1 MAEFKAITTQEELNS
16 VIGERIKEIR
26 EQAEKKYSDYETVKA
41 QNKEYEQKLAD
52 VRGQL
57 SEANEK
63 LGTVDK
69 LVAEK
74 DSTIKAYETASVKT
88 RIANEI
94 GLPYDLATRLSGDD
108 EESIRKDAEALF
120 KAIGT
125 RTQTAPLRNTEP
137 AVVDDKKRAI
147 KNLAQRIGE

>member
-16 VIGERIKEIR
+16 VIGERIKE
-26 EQAEKKYSDYETVKA
+26 KYSDYDAVKA
-41 QNKEYEQKLAD
+41 QNEEYAKKLTD
-52 VRGQL
+52 INKQL

-74 DSTIKAYETASVKT
+74 ESTIKAYETASVKT
-88 RIANEI
+88 RIANEV

-108 EESIRKDAEALF
+108 EESIRKDAEALV
-120 KAIGT
+120 KVVGT
-125 RTQTAPLRNTEP
+125 RMQTAPLRNTEP
-137 AVVDDKKRAI
+137 TVVDDKKQAI
-147 KNLAQRIGE
+147 KNLAKRIGE